1 MGPTT
6 TTKKKKMANS
16 EKKINA
22 LDIVS
27 ARSLGS
33 LASVEGMFKGKKQ
46 QLTSYATFAIIVGSV
61 AGLLF
66 GFDQNLLN
74 QVLNEPD
81 FREAMSMPQ
90 AVDACGPGAAKEP
103 MWVANRLGLIQSLYA
118 IGCAFA
124 SPFAGAINDRLGRYK
139 TLWVGLLI
147 FFVGASLQTAA
158 SGYAMLMAGRL
169 VAGASVGVL
178 SSVVPVY
185 IGELAPHHLQA
196 ALPPS
201 SGFTWRI
208 EVCFQLVFGLAMGVC
223 MLFIP
228 ESPRWLC
235 KSGQTDKARQ
245 VLKKLRGE
253 TSEEVT
259 DAEMREIEVEV
270 ELEST
275 YTGGVKDLFT
285 KQGGKEENADRDFC
299 LHFLDLAHR
308 VHRDVDHRHQH
319 QPSRRLRHCRSQLHL
334 RGHICSG
341 VGTKRL
347 GDSQRGP
354 SFEAQ
359 GQGQRLCHLQ
369 QLLLQLHREL
379 HRSNCPELDRFRGQH
394 DDLRVPH
401 ALELPRLVVD
411 DAWNQGSSTG
421 GDGGQVQQANR
432 RVRQGQRH

>member
-1 MGPTT
+1 MG
-6 TTKKKKMANS
+6 
-16 EKKINA
+16 
-22 LDIVS
+22 
-27 ARSLGS
+27 
-33 LASVEGMFKGKKQ
+33 
-46 QLTSYATFAIIVGSV
+46 
-61 AGLLF
+61 
-66 GFDQNLLN
+66 
-74 QVLNEPD
+74 
-81 FREAMSMPQ
+81 
-90 AVDACGPGAAKEP
+90 
-103 MWVANRLGLIQSLYA
+103 
-118 IGCAFA
+118 
-124 SPFAGAINDRLGRYK
+124 
-139 TLWVGLLI
+139 
-147 FFVGASLQTAA
+147 
-158 SGYAMLMAGRL
+158 AGRL

-185 IGELAPHHLQA
+185 IGELAPHLLRGGLGSLFQVGITGGALFSSIWCYIIQA

-285 KQGGKEENADRDFC
+285 KEVRLATMVALVIPIMQQFTGVNVLMGFSSIIFDGLCMNGSAVTLAQNVVNFVATWTAVLFFADRVGRKKMLRDFC

-334 RGHICSG
+334 RDHICSG

-411 DAWNQGSSTG
+411 DA
-421 GDGGQVQQANR
+421 
-432 RVRQGQRH
+432 